1 MWTLIMEYIVY
12 LLLQL
17 QNKSCLELF
26 SMVNTTEIKKNQL
39 LTTLTNFP
47 TEYELSFDVM
57 LTTYIYKWASIIH
70 LTNGSNMGNY
80 GDRTPALWVSV
91 DNKLY
96 FVSAINGTADS
107 YFYSDITLPIN
118 KWIKIKISQRNII
131 NQYIFVID
139 VANSTVYCTQN
150 TVLTNFNNVRVYM
163 GDPWYDAQP
172 GLIRSFVIVD
182 LLSDRNMHNKPL
194 IKVNIDGQLTNRKS
208 LFLNTSISYASETDP
223 TACNLTLEYML
234 PYFLKITSQSEN
246 YSNKGL
252 IYTIPGAFLTKK
264 IYHFMNITLNMTS
277 CLLCGD
283 FIIEIPI
290 KISFNDCAGY
300 TINQY
305 ASFKTSVDSSFNSNP
320 IFKRDK
326 NALKESY
333 GRGICWNQEESWI
346 YACMN
351 LYVTIDKTACYVS
364 NNYGEEWS
372 KLDIRVG
379 SVLGHH
385 LLTRDLYVIHRNQ
398 KTYLMYHKT
407 YEKWLAVPS
416 SEFEKSILK
425 NLNFSLCLKFE
436 ETYDQILILQTHQWM
451 GNEEGLFFRNTA
463 YGTWTR
469 RIKWKELQ

>member
-182 LLSDRNMHNKPL
+182 LLSDSFK
-194 IKVNIDGQLTNRKS
+194 
-208 LFLNTSISYASETDP
+208 ISVVS
-223 TACNLTLEYML
+223 ML
-234 PYFLKITSQSEN
+234 PIKEPDVYVKLVGLLVNGVVPFYLTVSDEEDMQNLVCEHADSGSKYEDSTSKQQQFSQEEINDLVRDLSLPKQDSELLASRLSEKNSLKAECKITFFRTRE
-246 YSNKGL
+246 
-252 IYTIPGAFLTKK
+252 AA
-264 IYHFMNITLNMTS
+264 
-277 CLLCGD
+277 LLLY
-283 FIIEIPI
+283 FI
-290 KISFNDCAGY
+290 
-300 TINQY
+300 
-305 ASFKTSVDSSFNSNP
+305 
-320 IFKRDK
+320 
-326 NALKESY
+326 
-333 GRGICWNQEESWI
+333 QEE
-346 YACMN
+346 
-351 LYVTIDKTACYVS
+351 K
-364 NNYGEEWS
+364 
-372 KLDIRVG
+372 
-379 SVLGHH
+379 
-385 LLTRDLYVIHRNQ
+385 
-398 KTYLMYHKT
+398 
-407 YEKWLAVPS
+407 
-416 SEFEKSILK
+416 
-425 NLNFSLCLKFE
+425 
-436 ETYDQILILQTHQWM
+436 
-451 GNEEGLFFRNTA
+451 
-463 YGTWTR
+463 
-469 RIKWKELQ
+469 